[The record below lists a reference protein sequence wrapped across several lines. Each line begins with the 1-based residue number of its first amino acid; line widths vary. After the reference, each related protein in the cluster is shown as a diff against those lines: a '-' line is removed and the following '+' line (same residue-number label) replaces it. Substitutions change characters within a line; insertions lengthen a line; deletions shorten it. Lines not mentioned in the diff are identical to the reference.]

1 MKQFKLRSLLLAFV
15 ITGIITSCRDDKQD
29 PEPQPEPVA
38 ERKGLYVLSEGLFNA
53 NNSSL
58 TYYDYESQELE
69 EDQFKSQ
76 NDRGLGDTAN
86 DIAVYGSKMYIVVN
100 VSSTV
105 EVVDART
112 AKSIKQIDLKDNGV
126 GRQPRYIVF
135 DKNKAYISSYD
146 GTVAVMDTATLQIEK
161 FIEVGRNPEQL
172 AVSNGKLYVANSGG
186 LDYPDYDHTVSVID
200 LATHTEIK
208 KIDVVINPR
217 VVAADAYGDVYVIS
231 TGNYADVKSSMA
243 IIDSN
248 KDEVKSQEDF
258 SGGSMVINGDMAY
271 ITASGGKVK
280 VYNVKT
286 ETLEKE
292 NFIADG
298 TAVTTLYGLAVDALS
313 GEVFVTDAKNYVT
326 RGEVTCFD
334 AEGNKKYSIQTG
346 INPNK
351 VVFVNK

>member
-1 MKQFKLRSLLLAFV
+1 MKSFKLKTLLYAFAF
-15 ITGIITSCRDDKQD
+15 ISFFTACRDDKTD
-29 PEPQPEPVA
+29 PEPQPQPVA

-58 TYYDYESQELE
+58 SYYNYENKELVD
-69 EDQFKSQ
+69 DQFKLQ

-105 EVVDART
+105 EVADAKT
-112 AKSIKQIDLKDNGV
+112 AKSIKQIDFKDNGV

-146 GTVAVMDTATLQIEK
+146 GTVAVMDTASLQIEK
-161 FIEVGRNPEQL
+161 YIKVGRNPEQM
-172 AVSNGKLYVANSGG
+172 AISNGKLYVANSGG
-186 LDYPDYDHTVSVID
+186 LDYPNYDNTVSVID
-200 LATHTEIK
+200 LATETEIK
-208 KIDVVINPR
+208 KIEVVMNPR
-217 VVAADAYGDVYVIS
+217 IVAADSYGDVYVIS
-231 TGNYADVKSSMA
+231 TGNYGDVKSSMA
-243 IIDSN
+243 IINSSTN
-248 KDEVKSQEDF
+248 EVKNQAAF
-258 SGGSMVINGDMAY
+258 SGGSMAINGDLAY
-271 ITASGGKVK
+271 ITASGGKIK

-298 TAVTTLYGLAVDALS
+298 TKISTVYGVTVDS
-313 GEVFVTDAKNYVT
+313 ITGEVFVTDAKNYVT
-326 RGEVTCFD
+326 KGEVTCFD
-334 AEGNKKYSIQTG
+334 PTGTKKYSIQTG